1 MKTDTLRQAMVV
13 AAAMGALVALAAGQP
28 CAAQPLDLLALRDA
42 SGPTVCLVTAENAL
56 GLPVAYASGFLLG
69 EGRFIV
75 TDLASLTQPGVKQ
88 ATLRFRDGTTAVAR
102 QFGLADP
109 AIGLAVIRVE
119 KDVADKPGLTLSATS
134 VGEGGS
140 DAAVVGWRWAEELDV
155 TGGRIT
161 NGVKAAA
168 LATRLKIAAPAGD
181 LTFLEFDGGHV
192 DAAPGSPILDRSAD
206 VVGVLLKVPGA
217 NRPLVVPAGV
227 LRGALLS
234 AELRLKP
241 LAELPKAVWPVAV
254 QMIPG
259 KPPTPQE
266 FAQAVRA
273 IRDRS
278 RCTRCNGRGSIF
290 VSRVTG
296 TARIGAISQSVTQT
310 FPEPCLTCKGEGLV
324 FKDGLYGMFKKMI
337 EGAMRLD
344 GSDADA
350 KAKEAAFNNVMELL
364 KSLHKVGPTYRSAL
378 SAQAKADL
386 VKTDLPYPRGA
397 LLYARVSGWVEG
409 PDGRFTLL
417 ELEGG
422 KEVLAARADSFQAI
436 GDGKS
441 PNGHWIN
448 LAGLI
453 GGPVDLG
460 EQHPIFIRPF
470 GWAQAPSP
478 EPVKPA
484 PEPDERPPV
493 IPPPSTPN
501 PPKTPRGTGGEPN
514 FFGI

>member
-28 CAAQPLDLLALRDA
+28 CAAQPLDLLAIREA
-42 SGPTVCLVTAENAL
+42 SGPKVCLVTAENAL

-109 AIGLAVIRVE
+109 AIGLAVIRVGKE
-119 KDVADKPGLTLSATS
+119 VADKPGLTLSATS

-140 DAAVVGWRWAEELDV
+140 DAAVIGWRWAEELDV
-155 TGGRIT
+155 TSGRIT

-181 LTFLEFDGGHV
+181 LTFLEFDGGRV

-206 VVGVLLKVPGA
+206 VLGVLLKVPGA

-234 AELRLKP
+234 AELQLKP

-273 IRDRS
+273 TRDRS

-296 TARIGAISQSVTQT
+296 TARVGAISQSVTQT
-310 FPEPCLTCKGEGLV
+310 FPEPCPNCKGEGLV

-337 EGAMRLD
+337 EGAVRLNA
-344 GSDADA
+344 SDAVDA
-350 KAKEAAFNNVMELL
+350 KAKEAASNNVTELM
-364 KSLHKVGPTYRSAL
+364 KSLHKVGPIYRSAL

-409 PDGRFTLL
+409 PDGRYTLL

-422 KEVLAARADSFQAI
+422 KEVLAARSDSFQAV

-470 GWAQAPSP
+470 GWAQAPGP
-478 EPVKPA
+478 EPVKPP
-484 PEPDERPPV
+484 PEAEEPSVTPS
-493 IPPPSTPN
+493 PSTPN

-514 FFGI
+514 FFGL